1 MSSSSS
7 LVPMVCFASC
17 FMMGYGLLF
26 DLLRAHTNG
35 GACVLKKKQ
44 EGIGSADRVILDE
57 RVVSVSKL
65 RAKARRANTL
75 FWVAILIT
83 VIISGMVVPY
93 MSMAAGGVAVSNSDA
108 FSGEVIPG
116 YSMGGIS
123 VGAYGIDLNEYS
135 DVDGPT
141 VTGSVYGYWDANR
154 TGQAQSAISAVASD
168 GEEDSTDTMSANE
181 KAIAW
186 NAITG
191 KTNFSDSAPNGMN
204 QSSQSAWY
212 DTVTPYRTSED
223 NLAWNKLSMSDDI
236 NMTVSL
242 YPDFVVLSCNEDGH
256 ACILSNP
263 DDKTVSSDTSVAG
276 TTAIPFYVALSTIYE
291 EFGLTDITKD
301 GEFVSLDTLMQ
312 AIADDMKTYTD
323 LDGQTKQYSPKLDDI
338 ISDVSKNLLANT
350 KGQEVVVH
358 GGNEIDAVP
367 DDSSDNAFNPYP
379 YSMVFQRSDS
389 SGMTVTSSVYAYNEA
404 YVFFS
409 PQSMYEAYANL
420 KAETDSIVSQATD
433 QVIQNDVVTMF
444 QLGYYYAA
452 MAICEA
458 YLTEAL
464 PQDMTRGYVGPV
476 ENTNNPVYADK
487 AASGQINTGDKSPFN
502 SDDWNDPKT
511 FSNVNYATLMYD
523 VAHGVLVASD
533 GDTAGLGESYF
544 LGETNAVMDTL
555 SVYGYS
561 YSHTYTPGPNT
572 AMDGHKVFGKN
583 TAFTPYATSI
593 TNELGNASGP
603 QCVPF
608 DEDCA
613 GYVTSSTA
621 TSLKKY
627 TYGVYNAPYYPIQ
640 QHAMPETENAY
651 RFQITADIPYQTLTS
666 YISQYGLDKDSND
679 DERIELS
686 YSSDSSP
693 LDSFKAVDDYVNQA
707 SSLAAQMQ
715 QGMEDSGLYLQDFQ
729 QENSIALGTAKTPTS
744 DSGDGGDEGNES
756 EADGEAD
763 LDDTEEIQNRVD
775 SALLNYSSDTM
786 SSDNVHDLL
795 DIVRGTPYIRYE
807 SFMRFYNPI
816 KSEGGADDLFLTRT
830 TPAATDYMPSILI
843 GGYLPAGGTSNESI
857 DASVLSAIKENPANG
872 ANYDYFSIPSFA
884 ACFAAHTK
892 SDTYYGV
899 LNYELRP
906 FYKAGFLE
914 TLSSSASNVIVPQL
928 EQYEDAKEQMDKAVA
943 EEDIS
948 IDNMKRNITAL
959 YVLAKRLSAAE
970 AYDEMSK
977 LAGKSE
983 KTYSAA
989 SFFGA
994 FSTIGKDG
1002 KKVDGLDNKIW
1013 KDAVTTTL
1021 DEDIKNVFGDLISKG
1036 QNILSGWT
1044 GGAIPAADYSGTIM
1058 SDGSDFNDPVDAIRG
1073 KDVSGDK
1080 NVFVRDKIV
1089 SLAPSGSVEKASDLN
1104 YSIVGT
1110 FDEFNDE
1117 NSQWIGPFQD
1127 GTYVMSSAPDD
1138 TFADSVAGTSLYVV
1152 GVPAYIND
1160 FTYDGSDEHP
1170 VFSIHQGV
1178 LINYYYN
1185 VFYNQYIGDSE
1196 NPGKYYWAN
1205 NNEIAN
1211 WGITANEIS
1220 DQVKTDGDGK
1230 EINNKYTVWVS
1241 TDSISFDAVSDL
1253 QKWVDEN
1260 ETKYKELCDEIFKDV
1275 VNLKQDIA
1283 LFSSAMPSQ
1292 MQNVLAWAD
1301 FQNSTES
1308 RESMTQDPQNAISTG
1323 GSTQTNTNDENQEGG
1338 GIYSAA
1344 ELESAGYE
1352 LNLEAGTIEAVNT
1365 ADIGSSGE
1373 AVSRNA
1379 RMVAGVAGATDTS
1392 SGLLGAYTISAV
1404 TGRLNKM
1411 QELYDA
1417 GAIPYS
1423 GIVEGVMQ
1431 DGAQQYQ
1438 SLQSH
1443 VIDYDSIANGISGD
1457 LATRQRGSIVKLN
1470 EPELGI
1476 VADIKSA
1483 INNFAGFFT
1492 EFGVSLIRF
1501 TGGIFEDL
1509 MFNSVDASTGDV
1521 KDTENISAGAAGI
1534 GTALSSMTSNGVTTM
1549 TAGYTS
1555 NSANLNRQSASSE
1568 KFDYGSKSLV
1578 SSGMATAGAATT
1590 YIESMGSAG
1599 LLTSG
1604 YGLYSVIQSI
1614 SLALVM
1620 VFLLVIAFQNFY
1632 GYAMGDQDLIVMS
1645 QMRLKTVLPR
1655 SIIAI
1660 LMIGLPPI
1668 GGGLGFQGGGYL
1680 LLQFISGILRQI
1692 SAVFSALSGGG
1703 LVDSWIE
1710 LATAFAGDSMDIGAL
1725 LMWTVC
1731 SLVMAVMFLIGS
1743 VVLIVQSLILLVFW
1757 IIGPVVWAFYVWPY
1771 GKDPNRNKPSDSYGQ
1786 GLLGYITKKMG
1797 IGPWTKGA
1805 IGNAAPSG
1813 WMYSYIST
1821 GALTVIW
1828 TMMFW
1833 LMSIAIGTAGPGS
1846 FATSGAATM
1855 PSASAALFSL
1865 SDLPV
1870 VGDNGFLQVLLVT
1883 VLCVLIFYIMIRMI
1897 MNIFKNNALNA
1908 TGLALAIG
1916 GGIMGGLRNIG
1927 GSAAKSIVTGG
1938 AHLAAGGAG
1947 AIRDG
1952 IRNRDEIIKQM
1963 KETAS
1968 AVKEGGVKGLANTA
1982 AGALSNKTSE
1992 IARAASARKDQIL
2005 SSSKQHI
2012 KQGINDAADALASVP
2027 GKMSTAA
2034 NAFIDDPDAV
2044 LASAKDKIDNA
2055 GDKLRAARDKAMPA
2069 ISQTRANVA
2078 AFMRNDIAD
2087 SQRMSVYDMLDA
2099 HRIAKANHD
2108 INVNNNRLAAVNEA
2122 SNAIAAIQGAKTQD
2136 DLNKAIGNLSDGARD
2151 MLVATGAISQAA
2163 NGNWSKSDDNMFGAT
2178 QRLMAQQSNL
2188 TAENRQLERAQ
2199 DVANR
2204 SLTARH
2210 SHLVNG
2216 ELVNDRATI
2225 QQAKERAQV
2234 YFDERAARNLDEFET
2249 VGALAAHYKQERD
2262 YAAGRLPR
2270 VNGETVAQAMAQMN
2284 ELSLMSDPSRSYG
2297 RFDVNNAM
2305 AQYANALSGIVVDSN
2320 MSAAERNAAIVDT
2333 AARVGGAYGLNV
2345 LSASELLAYRQ
2356 HMEQGGEL
2364 TWQQARDVA
2373 FTEAVNAKQTGG
2385 APRDVELNRS
2395 FDIDYLSSYNPVSSA
2410 NSAKIVA
2417 SQDTLRKRV
2426 DYENRLDRQFA
2437 VAGLDEA
2444 VSAIADDGTQ
2454 ETEFLKNE
2462 VRHAHSRTEA
2472 VNIVSSFYGDDR
2484 FDQAMLDSFIRAIDD
2499 SFANNITNNEDFC
2512 RTTAD
2517 AVGIAYD
2524 VCKRS
2529 VDDVANETRNLIR
2542 SEQPRVILA
2551 SAGTMSDKE
2560 LDTVIGVIGTD
2571 FRPDVAHQKLSSKI
2585 DSDSEIA
2592 KLTESK
2598 LNQLQS
2604 ELKDDNDELVSLK
2617 ARMWAA
2623 DGKERQ
2629 VLEEKVKKKEAE
2641 ISAKSDSVKELNGT
2655 LKKQNMAIAVLRSG
2669 LSAIDEH
2676 KDELTSA
2683 LSDMFGRTRYKNDG
2697 RLMPDDGIIPTG
2709 ESRMQRAARM
2719 TADNTP
2725 FTLGSSDTQDN
2736 NDITR
2741 NAARRS
2747 REAEQAHQ
2755 RLERMQRQSNGTSN
2769 GAFRPGAINGNGA
2782 AANRGRRSGNGQQG
2796 RRGGN
2801 GQRRRS

>member
-1 MSSSSS
+1 M
-7 LVPMVCFASC
+7 
-17 FMMGYGLLF
+17 
-26 DLLRAHTNG
+26 
-35 GACVLKKKQ
+35 LKKKQ
-44 EGIGSADRVILDE
+44 ESIGSADRVILDE

-65 RAKARRANTL
+65 RAKAHRANTL

-93 MSMAAGGVAVSNSDA
+93 MSMAAGGASVGDSDA

-116 YSMGGIS
+116 YSMGGIT
-123 VGAYGIDLNEYS
+123 VGAYGLDLNEYS
-135 DVDGPT
+135 EVDG
-141 VTGSVYGYWDANR
+141 VQAVGSYYGYWDHER
-154 TGQAQSAISAVASD
+154 TSEAQSAISGIASSVD
-168 GEEDSTDTMSANE
+168 EESSGETVSAND
-181 KAIAW
+181 KAVGW
-186 NAITG
+186 EAITG
-191 KTNFSDSAPNGMN
+191 RTNFTDTSPNGMN

-212 DTVTPYRTSED
+212 DTVMPYRTPED
-223 NLAWNKLSMSDDI
+223 NLAWNKLDVNDNMS
-236 NMTVSL
+236 MTVSL
-242 YPDFVVLSCNEDGH
+242 YPDFIVVSYDEENGH
-256 ACILSNP
+256 ASILSNP
-263 DDKTVSSDTSVAG
+263 DDTTISEDTSITG
-276 TTAIPFYVALSTIYE
+276 TTAIPVYIGLSTLYE
-291 EFGLTDITKD
+291 AYGLNGIHGDN
-301 GEFVSLDTLMQ
+301 GEFVSMDTLMQ
-312 AIADDMKTYTD
+312 AIADDKQTYTD
-323 LDGQTKQYSPKLDDI
+323 ANGQLKQYSPILDAVVEDENN
-338 ISDVSKNLLANT
+338 NLLHN
-350 KGQEVVVH
+350 GIYQDVVH
-358 GGNEIDAVP
+358 GTETEGAGGI
-367 DDSSDNAFNPYP
+367 FWNPYP

-389 SGMTVTSSVYAYNEA
+389 STAQTITSSIYAYNEA

-409 PQSMYEAYANL
+409 PQSMYEAYSNL
-420 KAETDSIVSQATD
+420 RAEADSIVSQATN
-433 QVIQNDVVTMF
+433 QVMENDIVTMF

-464 PQDMTRGYVGPV
+464 PQDGTRGYVGPV
-476 ENTNNPVYADK
+476 ENTNRPVYDEK
-487 AASGQINTGDKSPFN
+487 EGMGSGYINDSGNNSPF
-502 SDDWNDPKT
+502 SSHDWTDPQT

-523 VAHGVLVASD
+523 VAHEISNLD
-533 GDTAGLGESYF
+533 QDTSSYF
-544 LGETNAVMDTL
+544 LGETNAIMNTV
-555 SVYGYS
+555 SVFGYDNPN
-561 YSHTYTPGPNT
+561 YCDVGPNRGID
-572 AMDGHKVFGKN
+572 AMYAFSRN
-583 TAFTPYATSI
+583 TAFTPYQNVAEGDYTSMEGASDTEQEVATRPDG
-593 TNELGNASGP
+593 TGTALTTGP
-603 QCVPF
+603 
-608 DEDCA
+608 DA
-613 GYVTSSTA
+613 GDFKDNSTHRQR
-621 TSLKKY
+621 
-627 TYGVYNAPYYPIQ
+627 TYGMYVPGYYPIQ

-651 RFQITADIPYQTLTS
+651 RFQVVADVPYRTVIK
-666 YISQYGLDKDSND
+666 YISDYGLNKDGTD
-679 DERIELS
+679 QIELA
-686 YSSDSSP
+686 YSSEESP
-693 LDSFKAVDDYVNQA
+693 LDSFVSVSDYISQ
-707 SSLAAQMQ
+707 SSALAAQMEK
-715 QGMEDSGLYLQDFQ
+715 GMEESGLYLSDFDKD
-729 QENSIALGTAKTPTS
+729 NSIALQSATTPTTS
-744 DSGDGGDEGNES
+744 DDSSSSGDDGGESADETVDEAES
-756 EADGEAD
+756 VQD
-763 LDDTEEIQNRVD
+763 RVD
-775 SALLNYSSDTM
+775 SALLNYNSDTM

-795 DIVRGTPYIRYE
+795 DIVRGTPGIRYE
-807 SFMRFYNPI
+807 TFMRFYNPI
-816 KSEGGADDLFLTRT
+816 KSEGGAEDFFLTRV

-843 GGYLPAGGTSNESI
+843 GGYLPAGGASSISN
-857 DASVLSAIKENPANG
+857 DQNNLSTIKENPASG
-872 ANYDYFSIPSFA
+872 ANFDYFSVPSFA

-892 SDTYYGV
+892 NDTYYGV

-906 FYKAGFLE
+906 FYKSGFLK
-914 TLSSSASNVIVPQL
+914 TLSTDATNVIVPQL
-928 EQYEDAKEQMDKAVA
+928 EQYENFKEKVDELDAAH
-943 EEDIS
+943 DIS
-948 IDNMKRNITAL
+948 IKNMQMNIMTLYMLLKRRAL
-959 YVLAKRLSAAE
+959 SE
-970 AYDEMSK
+970 AYESVNQFAGEQSYQASTFFGKFDFGD
-977 LAGKSE
+977 GKSGIDNPIFD
-983 KTYSAA
+983 AGGFA
-989 SFFGA
+989 SG
-994 FSTIGKDG
+994 SE
-1002 KKVDGLDNKIW
+1002 DNK
-1013 KDAVTTTL
+1013 L
-1021 DEDIKNVFGDLISKG
+1021 GN
-1036 QNILSGWT
+1036 
-1044 GGAIPAADYSGTIM
+1044 
-1058 SDGSDFNDPVDAIRG
+1058 
-1073 KDVSGDK
+1073 
-1080 NVFVRDKIV
+1080 
-1089 SLAPSGSVEKASDLN
+1089 PSGSLRGKKSENGGSNDLDEYVVGELLAANSNKAISKASDLK
-1104 YSIVGT
+1104 YSFIVDYSQFGDKTGGWHIVLPWTEGATWLMESQSNDAYGKNQNDSAQQVKAKLESIKTEDDEDIT
-1110 FDEFNDE
+1110 FTIWD
-1117 NSQWIGPFQD
+1117 
-1127 GTYVMSSAPDD
+1127 
-1138 TFADSVAGTSLYVV
+1138 VA
-1152 GVPAYIND
+1152 
-1160 FTYDGSDEHP
+1160 
-1170 VFSIHQGV
+1170 

-1185 VFYNQYIGDSE
+1185 VQFDNYIGDES
-1196 NPGKYYWAN
+1196 NPGKYYWADW
-1205 NNEIAN
+1205 EDVVK
-1211 WGITANEIS
+1211 WSGQYDITQYQKA
-1220 DQVKTDGDGK
+1220 
-1230 EINNKYTVWVS
+1230 
-1241 TDSISFDAVSDL
+1241 SDL
-1253 QKWVDEN
+1253 NVQADEVAKKYSVSITSGLSLNTVDDLSKYVS
-1260 ETKYKELCDEIFKDV
+1260 ETEKQYQELCDEIFKDV
-1275 VNLKQDIA
+1275 ENLQSDITTY
-1283 LFSSAMPSQ
+1283 SNSMPSQ

-1308 RESMTQDPQNAISTG
+1308 METASIDFQNAYTPNN
-1323 GSTQTNTNDENQEGG
+1323 TQTVQQNNSEGG
-1338 GIYSAA
+1338 DTSIYSLE
-1344 ELESAGYE
+1344 ELNDAGYD
-1352 LNLEAGTIEAVNT
+1352 LQMDDSGDASLVPTS
-1365 ADIGSSGE
+1365 DQSSGE
-1373 AVSRNA
+1373 ATSRDA
-1379 RMVAGVAGATDTS
+1379 RMVAGVAGSTDTS
-1392 SGLLGAYTISAV
+1392 SGLLGSYSISATV
-1404 TGRLNKM
+1404 RRLSSM
-1411 QELYDA
+1411 QELYTA

-1423 GIVEGVMQ
+1423 GIIEGAMQ
-1431 DGAQQYQ
+1431 DGAQRYQ

-1443 VIDYDSIANGISGD
+1443 VIDYDSIANGIAGD
-1457 LATRQRGSIVKLN
+1457 LASRQQTNVIKIN

-1476 VADIKSA
+1476 VADIKNFF
-1483 INNFAGFFT
+1483 NNIAGFFT

-1509 MFNSVDASTGDV
+1509 MFNSVDASTGTV
-1521 KDTENISAGAAGI
+1521 KDTENISADASPMSGIGAAI
-1534 GTALSSMTSNGVTTM
+1534 SSMTSDGVTTM

-1555 NSANLNRQSASSE
+1555 SSANLNRQSASSE
-1568 KFDYGSKSLV
+1568 KFDYGSQSLV

-1590 YIESMGSAG
+1590 YIESMGAAG

-1710 LATAFAGDSMDIGAL
+1710 LATSFAGDSMDIGAL

-1846 FATSGAATM
+1846 SATSSAATM

-1865 SDLPV
+1865 SDIPV
-1870 VGDNGFLQVLLVT
+1870 IGDNGFLQVLLVT

-1916 GGIMGGLRNIG
+1916 GGIMGGLKSIG
-1927 GSAAKSIVTGG
+1927 GSAAKSIVNGG
-1938 AHLAAGGAG
+1938 THLAAGGAG

-1982 AGALSNKTSE
+1982 TGAISNKTSE

-2044 LASAKDKIDNA
+2044 LASAKDKIDNV
-2055 GDKLRAARDKAMPA
+2055 GDKLRAARDKSMPA
-2069 ISQTRANVA
+2069 ISQARANVA
-2078 AFMRNDIAD
+2078 AIMRNDIAD

-2108 INVNNNRLAAVNEA
+2108 INANNNRLAEINEA
-2122 SNAIAAIQGAKTQD
+2122 SNAIAAIQSAKTQD

-2163 NGNWSKSDDNMFGAT
+2163 NGNWAKSDDNMFGAT

-2188 TAENRQLERAQ
+2188 TSENRQLERAQ

-2320 MSAAERNAAIVDT
+2320 MSSADRNAAIVDT

-2345 LSASELLAYRQ
+2345 LSANELLAYRQ
-2356 HMEQGGEL
+2356 HMEQGGDL
-2364 TWQQARDVA
+2364 TQQQARNLA
-2373 FTEAVNAKQTGG
+2373 FTEAVNAKQSGG
-2385 APRDVELNRS
+2385 APRDIKLNRS
-2395 FDIDYLSSYNPVSSA
+2395 FDIDYLSSYEPVGSA
-2410 NSAKIVA
+2410 NSAKIAA

-2437 VAGLDEA
+2437 VAGLGES
-2444 VSAIADDGTQ
+2444 VSAIADDGTR
-2454 ETEFLKNE
+2454 ETEFLKDE
-2462 VRHAHSRTEA
+2462 VSHAHSRTEA
-2472 VNIVSSFYGDDR
+2472 VNIITSFYGDDR
-2484 FDQAMLDSFIRAIDD
+2484 FDQSMLDGFIRAIDD

-2529 VDDVANETRNLIR
+2529 VDDVAKETRNLIR

-2585 DSDSEIA
+2585 DSDSKTA
-2592 KLTESK
+2592 KLTEDK
-2598 LNQLQS
+2598 LNQLQG
-2604 ELKDDNDELVSLK
+2604 ELKDDNDDLVSLK
-2617 ARMWAA
+2617 AKMWAA

-2629 VLEEKVKKKEAE
+2629 VLEEEVKKKEAE

-2655 LKKQNMAIAVLRSG
+2655 LKKQNRAIAVLRSG

-2683 LSDMFGRTRYKNDG
+2683 LSDMFGRIQYENDG
-2697 RLMPDDGIIPTG
+2697 RLMPDDGITSQG
-2709 ESRMQRAARM
+2709 ESRSHRAARM
-2719 TADNTP
+2719 TSGNTP
-2725 FTLGSSDTQDN
+2725 FTLGSGDTQDD

-2755 RLERMQRQSNGTSN
+2755 RLERMQRQSNGTSD

-2782 AANRGRRSGNGQQG
+2782 AANRGRRGGNGQQG

>member
-1 MSSSSS
+1 M
-7 LVPMVCFASC
+7 
-17 FMMGYGLLF
+17 
-26 DLLRAHTNG
+26 
-35 GACVLKKKQ
+35 LKKKQ
-44 EGIGSADRVILDE
+44 ESIGSADRVILDE

-65 RAKARRANTL
+65 RAKAHRANTL
-75 FWVAILIT
+75 FWVAVLIT

-108 FSGEVIPG
+108 FNGEVIPG

-123 VGAYGIDLNEYS
+123 VGAYGVDLNEYS

-141 VTGSVYGYWDANR
+141 VAGSVYGYWDANR
-154 TGQAQSAISAVASD
+154 TGQAQAAIGAVVSD
-168 GEEDSTDTMSANE
+168 DEEDSTDTMSANE

-242 YPDFVVLSCNEDGH
+242 YPDFVVLSRNEDGH

-276 TTAIPFYVALSTIYE
+276 TTAIPFYVALSTIYK

-323 LDGQTKQYSPKLDDI
+323 SEGQKKQYSEKLDKI
-338 ISDVSKNLLANT
+338 VNTVSNNLLANT

-358 GGNEIDAVP
+358 GGSEIDAVP
-367 DDSSDNAFNPYP
+367 DNSSDNSFNPYP

-389 SGMTVTSSVYAYNEA
+389 SGMTVTSSIYAYNEA

-476 ENTNNPVYADK
+476 ESTNNPVYADE
-487 AASGQINTGDKSPFN
+487 AASGKINTGANSPFS

-533 GDTAGLGESYF
+533 TTDGLGASYF

-561 YSHTYTPGPNT
+561 YSQTYVPGPNT
-572 AMDGHKVFGKN
+572 SMDASKVFGKN
-583 TAFTPYATSI
+583 TAFTPYSENI
-593 TNELGNASGP
+593 TNELANISGP
-603 QCVPF
+603 QCAPT
-608 DEDCA
+608 DEGDA
-613 GYVTSSTA
+613 GNETSSITA
-621 TSLKKY
+621 SSAKQY

-651 RFQITADIPYQTLTS
+651 RFQITADIPYQTLTH
-666 YISQYGLDKDSND
+666 YISVYGLNKDGD
-679 DERIELS
+679 QIELS

-693 LDSFKAVDDYVNQA
+693 LDSFKSVDEYVNQA

-715 QGMEDSGLYLQDFQ
+715 QGMEDSGLYLENFDQN
-729 QENSIALGTAKTPTS
+729 NSIALGTATTPTS
-744 DSGDGGDEGNES
+744 DSGDGDDGGSGGES
-756 EADGEAD
+756 DGEAD
-763 LDDTEEIQNRVD
+763 VDDTDEVQNRVD

-816 KSEGGADDLFLTRT
+816 KSEGGADDFFLTRT
-830 TPAATDYMPSILI
+830 TLAATDYMPSILI

-857 DASVLSAIKENPANG
+857 DSSVLSAIKENPANG

-914 TLSSSASNVIVPQL
+914 TLSSSASNVVVPQL
-928 EQYEDAKEQMDKAVA
+928 EQYEDAKDQMDEAVSQ
-943 EEDIS
+943 EDVS
-948 IDNMKRNITAL
+948 IDNMQINITAL
-959 YVLAKRLSAAE
+959 YILAKRQAVANAYKKFGNYAGAEPDFSA
-970 AYDEMSK
+970 SQ
-977 LAGKSE
+977 
-983 KTYSAA
+983 
-989 SFFGA
+989 FFGA
-994 FSTIGKDG
+994 FTMTDSNGD
-1002 KKVDGLDNKIW
+1002 KVDGTRNAIWTSKLDTKIN
-1013 KDAVTTTL
+1013 DNITGEYTINNYGGETNGDGTETVDIGRALRGTL
-1021 DEDIKNVFGDLISKG
+1021 DSTDN
-1036 QNILSGWT
+1036 
-1044 GGAIPAADYSGTIM
+1044 AADKEVY
-1058 SDGSDFNDPVDAIRG
+1058 
-1073 KDVSGDK
+1073 
-1080 NVFVRDKIV
+1080 DKIV
-1089 SLAPSGSVEKASDLN
+1089 AANGGEKPTKASQLN
-1104 YSIVGT
+1104 YRII
-1110 FDEFNDE
+1110 FHLNDLE
-1117 NSQWIGPFQD
+1117 ND
-1127 GTYVMSSAPDD
+1127 GTTWSSPFEGGAWALKASSDD
-1138 TFADSVAGTSLYVV
+1138 TYASTIMGYSFWNPTLHASIDQGDMTWDAGHGDDIKTNKGIDFDIMQGGFANFL
-1152 GVPAYIND
+1152 
-1160 FTYDGSDEHP
+1160 
-1170 VFSIHQGV
+1170 
-1178 LINYYYN
+1178 YN
-1185 VFYNQYIGDSE
+1185 VEYADLIGTTD
-1196 NPGKYYWAN
+1196 NPGTYFWADDN
-1205 NNEIAN
+1205 QIAAWSGFN
-1211 WGITANEIS
+1211 IENF
-1220 DQVKTDGDGK
+1220 TDVNGLSAK
-1230 EINNKYTVWVS
+1230 EDEKNNKYSVFIPTGF
-1241 TDSISFDAVSDL
+1241 TFDAASAL
-1253 QKWVDEN
+1253 QDYCDEMD
-1260 ETKYKELCDEIFKDV
+1260 KYYKELCDEIFKDV

-1308 RESMTQDPQNAISTG
+1308 RESMTQDPQNAISN
-1323 GSTQTNTNDENQEGG
+1323 GSGTQVNVNNENKESG

-1352 LNLEAGTIEAVNT
+1352 LNLEAGTIESVNT

-1457 LATRQRGSIVKLN
+1457 LATRQRGSIVKMS

-1476 VADIKSA
+1476 VADIKNA

-1521 KDTENISAGAAGI
+1521 KDTENIKAGASGI

-1568 KFDYGSKSLV
+1568 KFDYGSQSLV

-1590 YIESMGSAG
+1590 YIESMGAAG

-1710 LATAFAGDSMDIGAL
+1710 LATSFAGDSMDIGAL

-1771 GKDPNRNKPSDSYGQ
+1771 GKDPNRNKPNDSYGQ

-1846 FATSGAATM
+1846 SATSSAATM

-1865 SDLPV
+1865 SDIPV
-1870 VGDNGFLQVLLVT
+1870 IGDNGFLQVLLVT

-1916 GGIMGGLRNIG
+1916 GGIMGGLKSIG
-1927 GSAAKSIVTGG
+1927 GSAAKSIVNGG
-1938 AHLAAGGAG
+1938 THLAAGGAG

-1982 AGALSNKTSE
+1982 TGAISNKTSE

-2044 LASAKDKIDNA
+2044 LASTKDKIDNA
-2055 GDKLRAARDKAMPA
+2055 GDKLRAARDKSMPA
-2069 ISQTRANVA
+2069 ISQARANVA
-2078 AFMRNDIAD
+2078 AIMRNDIAD

-2108 INVNNNRLAAVNEA
+2108 INANNNRLAEINEA
-2122 SNAIAAIQGAKTQD
+2122 SNAIAAIQSAKTQD

-2163 NGNWSKSDDNMFGAT
+2163 NGNWAKSDDNMFGAT

-2320 MSAAERNAAIVDT
+2320 MSAADRNAAIVDT

-2345 LSASELLAYRQ
+2345 LSANELLAYRQ
-2356 HMEQGGEL
+2356 HMEQGGDL
-2364 TWQQARDVA
+2364 TQQQSRNLA
-2373 FTEAVNAKQTGG
+2373 FTEAVNAKQSGG
-2385 APRDVELNRS
+2385 APRDIKLNRS
-2395 FDIDYLSSYNPVSSA
+2395 FDIDYLSSYEPVGSA
-2410 NSAKIVA
+2410 NSAKIAA

-2437 VAGLDEA
+2437 VAGLGEA
-2444 VSAIADDGTQ
+2444 VSAIADDGTR
-2454 ETEFLKNE
+2454 ETEFLKDE
-2462 VRHAHSRTEA
+2462 VSHAHSRTEA
-2472 VNIVSSFYGDDR
+2472 VNIITSFYGDDR
-2484 FDQAMLDSFIRAIDD
+2484 FDQSMLDGFIRAIDD

-2529 VDDVANETRNLIR
+2529 VDDVAKETRNLIR

-2551 SAGTMSDKE
+2551 NAGTMSDKE
-2560 LDTVIGVIGTD
+2560 LDTVIGVIGAD

-2585 DSDSEIA
+2585 DSDSKTA
-2592 KLTESK
+2592 KLTEDK
-2598 LNQLQS
+2598 LNQLQG

-2617 ARMWAA
+2617 AKMWAA

-2629 VLEEKVKKKEAE
+2629 VLEEEVKKKEAE

-2655 LKKQNMAIAVLRSG
+2655 LKKQNRAIAVLRSG

-2683 LSDMFGRTRYKNDG
+2683 LSDMFGRIQYENDG
-2697 RLMPDDGIIPTG
+2697 RLMPDDGITSQG
-2709 ESRMQRAARM
+2709 ESRSHRAARM
-2719 TADNTP
+2719 TSGNTP
-2725 FTLGSSDTQDN
+2725 FTLGSGDTQDD

-2755 RLERMQRQSNGTSN
+2755 RLERMQRQSNGTSD

-2782 AANRGRRSGNGQQG
+2782 AVNRGRRSGNGQQG

>member
-1 MSSSSS
+1 M
-7 LVPMVCFASC
+7 
-17 FMMGYGLLF
+17 
-26 DLLRAHTNG
+26 
-35 GACVLKKKQ
+35 LKKKQ
-44 EGIGSADRVILDE
+44 EVSGSADRVILDE

-65 RAKARRANTL
+65 RAKARRANTM
-75 FWVAILIT
+75 FWVAVLIT

-108 FSGEVIPG
+108 FNGEVIPG

-123 VGAYGIDLNEYS
+123 IGAYGVDLNEYS
-135 DVDGPT
+135 AVDGPT

-154 TGQAQSAISAVASD
+154 TGQAQAAIGAAVSD
-168 GEEDSTDTMSANE
+168 DEEDSTDTMSANE

-263 DDKTVSSDTSVAG
+263 DDKAVSSDTSVAG
-276 TTAIPFYVALSTIYE
+276 TTAIPFYVALSTIYQ

-323 LDGQTKQYSPKLDDI
+323 SEGQTKQYSPKLDSI
-338 ISDVSKNLLANT
+338 VNDVSKNLLTNT

-358 GGNEIDAVP
+358 GGNEIDATP
-367 DDSSDNAFNPYP
+367 SATSNNSFNPYP

-458 YLTEAL
+458 YITEAL

-476 ENTNNPVYADK
+476 ENTNLPVYADE
-487 AASGQINTGDKSPFN
+487 AGSGQINTGDKSPFS
-502 SDDWNDPKT
+502 SDKWEDPKT

-523 VAHGVLVASD
+523 VAHGVLSSA
-533 GDTAGLGESYF
+533 GDSNEELGKSYF

-555 SVYGYS
+555 SVFGYS
-561 YSHTYTPGPNT
+561 YSTSYTPGPNT
-572 AMDGHKVFGKN
+572 GMDAGKAFGKN
-583 TAFTPYATSI
+583 TAFTPYDESVTNSVSSI
-593 TNELGNASGP
+593 SGP
-603 QCVPF
+603 
-608 DEDCA
+608 
-613 GYVTSSTA
+613 TSAPPGKSNTGDSSA
-621 TSLKKY
+621 TTYGENVKY
-627 TYGVYNAPYYPIQ
+627 TYGVYSAPYYPIQ

-651 RFQITADIPYQTLTS
+651 RFQITADLPYQTLTH
-666 YISQYGLDKDSND
+666 YISVYGLNKDGD
-679 DERIELS
+679 QIELS

-693 LDSFKAVDDYVNQA
+693 LDSFKSVDEYVNQA

-715 QGMEDSGLYLQDFQ
+715 QGMEDSGLYLENFDQN
-729 QENSIALGTAKTPTS
+729 NSIALGTATTPTS
-744 DSGDGGDEGNES
+744 NSGDGDDGGSGGES
-756 EADGEAD
+756 GEAD
-763 LDDTEEIQNRVD
+763 VDDTDEVQNRVD

-830 TPAATDYMPSILI
+830 TLAATDYMPSILI

-857 DASVLSAIKENPANG
+857 DSSVLSAIKENPANG

-914 TLSSSASNVIVPQL
+914 TLSSSASNVVVPQL
-928 EQYEDAKEQMDKAVA
+928 EQYEDAKDQMDEAVSQ
-943 EEDIS
+943 EDVS
-948 IDNMKRNITAL
+948 IDNMQINITAL
-959 YVLAKRLSAAE
+959 YILAKRQAVANAYKKFGNYAGAE
-970 AYDEMSK
+970 PDF
-977 LAGKSE
+977 
-983 KTYSAA
+983 AA
-989 SFFGA
+989 SQFFGA
-994 FSTIGKDG
+994 FTVTDSNGD
-1002 KKVDGLDNKIW
+1002 KVDGTRNAIWTSKLDTKIN
-1013 KDAVTTTL
+1013 DNITGEYTINNYGGETNGDGTETVDIGRALRGTL
-1021 DEDIKNVFGDLISKG
+1021 DS
-1036 QNILSGWT
+1036 T
-1044 GGAIPAADYSGTIM
+1044 GNAADKEVY
-1058 SDGSDFNDPVDAIRG
+1058 
-1073 KDVSGDK
+1073 
-1080 NVFVRDKIV
+1080 DKIV
-1089 SLAPSGSVEKASDLN
+1089 AANGGEKPTKASQLN
-1104 YSIVGT
+1104 YRII
-1110 FDEFNDE
+1110 FHLNDLE
-1117 NSQWIGPFQD
+1117 ND
-1127 GTYVMSSAPDD
+1127 GTTWSSPFESGAWALKASGDD
-1138 TFADSVAGTSLYVV
+1138 TYASTIMGYSFWNPTLHASIDQGDMTWDAGHGNEITTNKGIDFDIMQGGFANFL
-1152 GVPAYIND
+1152 
-1160 FTYDGSDEHP
+1160 
-1170 VFSIHQGV
+1170 
-1178 LINYYYN
+1178 YN
-1185 VFYNQYIGDSE
+1185 VEYADLIGTTD
-1196 NPGKYYWAN
+1196 NPGTYFWADDN
-1205 NNEIAN
+1205 QIAAWSGFN
-1211 WGITANEIS
+1211 IENF
-1220 DQVKTDGDGK
+1220 TDVNGLSAK
-1230 EINNKYTVWVS
+1230 EDEKNNKYSVFIPTGF
-1241 TDSISFDAVSDL
+1241 TFDAASAL
-1253 QKWVDEN
+1253 QDYCDEMD
-1260 ETKYKELCDEIFKDV
+1260 KYYKELCDEIFKDV

-1283 LFSSAMPSQ
+1283 LFSSSMPSQ

-1308 RESMTQDPQNAISTG
+1308 RESMTQDPQNAISN
-1323 GSTQTNTNDENQEGG
+1323 GSGTQVNVNNEDKKSG

-1344 ELESAGYE
+1344 DLESAGYE
-1352 LNLEAGTIEAVNT
+1352 LNLEAGTIESVNT

-1423 GIVEGVMQ
+1423 GIVEGAMQ

-1457 LATRQRGSIVKLN
+1457 LATRQRGSIVKMS

-1476 VADIKSA
+1476 VADIKNA

-1521 KDTENISAGAAGI
+1521 KDTENIKAGASGI

-1568 KFDYGSKSLV
+1568 KFDYGSQSLV
-1578 SSGMATAGAATT
+1578 ASSMASAGAATT
-1590 YIESMGSAG
+1590 YIESMGAAG

-1632 GYAMGDQDLIVMS
+1632 GYAMGDQDLIMTS

-1668 GGGLGFQGGGYL
+1668 GDGLGFQGGGYL
-1680 LLQFISGILRQI
+1680 MLQFISGILRQV
-1692 SAVFSALSGGG
+1692 SAVFSSLSGGG

-1710 LATAFAGDSMDIGAL
+1710 LATSFAGDSMDIGAL
-1725 LMWTVC
+1725 LMWTIC
-1731 SLVMAVMFLIGS
+1731 SVVMAVMFLIGS
-1743 VVLIVQSLILLVFW
+1743 VVLIIQSLILLVFW
-1757 IIGPVVWAFYVWPY
+1757 ILGPVVWAFYVWPY
-1771 GKDPNRNKPSDSYGQ
+1771 GKDPNKHRSSDAHGE
-1786 GLLGYITKKMG
+1786 GLLGYITQKMG

-1813 WMYSYIST
+1813 WTYGYIST
-1821 GALTVIW
+1821 GILTVIW

-1833 LMSIAIGTAGPGS
+1833 LMSIAIGTAGPS
-1846 FATSGAATM
+1846 ASATSNAATM
-1855 PSASAALFSL
+1855 SAANAALFSM

-1870 VGDNGFLQVLLVT
+1870 IGDNGFLQVLLVT

-1908 TGLALAIG
+1908 TGVALAIG
-1916 GGIMGGLRNIG
+1916 GGIMGGLKNIG

-1938 AHLAAGGAG
+1938 THLAAGAAG
-1947 AIRDG
+1947 AARDG
-1952 IRNRDEIIKQM
+1952 IRNRDEIVKQL
-1963 KETAS
+1963 KETANT
-1968 AVKEGGVKGLANTA
+1968 VKNDGVGGLANTA
-1982 AGALSNKTSE
+1982 AGAIGDKTGA
-1992 IARAASARKDQIL
+1992 IKRAANDRMNQLLK
-2005 SSSKQHI
+2005 SSKQHV
-2012 KQGINDAADALASVP
+2012 KHGIDNAADALAGVP
-2027 GKMSTAA
+2027 SKASSAV
-2034 NAFIDDPDAV
+2034 NSFIDDPDAA
-2044 LASAKDKIDNA
+2044 LASAKNKLDGV
-2055 GDKLRAARDKAMPA
+2055 GDKLHAVHEKAMPA
-2069 ISQTRANVA
+2069 LRQAHTNVA
-2078 AFMRNDIAD
+2078 AFMRNDIED
-2087 SQRMSVYDMLDA
+2087 SKRATIYDMLDA

-2108 INVNNNRLAAVNEA
+2108 IDANNMQLANVNEA
-2122 SNAIAAIQGAKTQD
+2122 RNAIAAIQGAKTQD
-2136 DLNKAIGNLSDGARD
+2136 DLNKAIGSLSDGARD
-2151 MLVATGAISQAA
+2151 MLVATGAISQTA

-2188 TAENRQLERAQ
+2188 NADNRELQKAQ
-2199 DVANR
+2199 DIANR
-2204 SLTARH
+2204 SLTARN
-2210 SHLVNG
+2210 SHIVNG
-2216 ELVNDRATI
+2216 SLVSDAAKI
-2225 QQAKERAQV
+2225 AEAKERAQV
-2234 YFDERAARNLDEFET
+2234 YFDERAARNLDDFET

-2284 ELSLMSDPSRSYG
+2284 ELSLMSDSSRSYG

-2345 LSASELLAYRQ
+2345 LSASELLAYRR

-2364 TWQQARDVA
+2364 TQQQARNVA

-2385 APRDVELNRS
+2385 APRSVELDRS
-2395 FDIDYLSSYNPVSSA
+2395 FDIDYLSNYKPIGTA
-2410 NSAKIVA
+2410 NSAKIAA
-2417 SQDTLRKRV
+2417 SQDMLRKRV
-2426 DYENRLDRQFA
+2426 DYENRLDSQFA

-2444 VSAIADDGTQ
+2444 ISAVANDGTQ

-2484 FDQAMLDSFIRAIDD
+2484 FDQAMLDSFVRAIDD
-2499 SFANNITNNEDFC
+2499 SFANNIANNEDFC

-2529 VDDVANETRNLIR
+2529 IDDVAKETRNLIR

-2551 SAGTMSDKE
+2551 SASKLSGKD

-2585 DSDSEIA
+2585 ESDS
-2592 KLTESK
+2592 KLAEQTTQQLK
-2598 LNQLQS
+2598 QLQS
-2604 ELKDDNDELVSLK
+2604 ELEDDNKDLKTLKTRKWQTDGEQRKRIEDEIAV
-2617 ARMWAA
+2617 
-2623 DGKERQ
+2623 
-2629 VLEEKVKKKEAE
+2629 KEAE
-2641 ISAKSDSVKELNGT
+2641 IASKNDSVKELNKT
-2655 LKKQNMAIAVLRSG
+2655 LSKQNKVIAVLRAG
-2669 LSAIDEH
+2669 ISAVDEH
-2676 KDELTSA
+2676 KDELTTA
-2683 LSDMFGRTRYKNDG
+2683 LSDMFGRTHYENDG
-2697 RLMPDDGIIPTG
+2697 HLMPDDGTLPADD
-2709 ESRMQRAARM
+2709 SRVRRAARM
-2719 TADNTP
+2719 TSGNTS
-2725 FTLGSSDTQDN
+2725 FTLESSDTQDN

-2755 RLERMQRQSNGTSN
+2755 RLDRMQGKQNGTSQ
-2769 GAFRPGAINGNGA
+2769 GAFRSDA
-2782 AANRGRRSGNGQQG
+2782 RSGNGNAADYG
-2796 RRGGN
+2796 RRPNGN
-2801 GQRRRS
+2801 QQNRRSSGGQRRR